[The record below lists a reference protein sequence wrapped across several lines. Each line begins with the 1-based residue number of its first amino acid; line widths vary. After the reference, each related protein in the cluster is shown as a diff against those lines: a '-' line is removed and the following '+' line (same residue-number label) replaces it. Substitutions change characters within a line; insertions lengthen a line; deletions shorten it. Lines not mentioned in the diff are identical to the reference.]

1 MKREV
6 LREILDKIKA
16 SRIGIIGDFC
26 LDAYWF
32 VDESRSEISVE
43 TGKAT
48 VAVRSQKYSL
58 GGAGNVASNLT
69 AIGVKNVRALGVIG
83 ADPYGA
89 KMISLMQEAGINTSG
104 LLIQHGQ
111 WSTHVYTKPYIGEA
125 EQSRIDF
132 GNFNVLTEETSES
145 LIEELKSE
153 IEDLDLIII
162 NQQVLSGIHTPHFR
176 RLLVELIKE
185 FSHKKFIV
193 DSRHYPDVYN
203 GAYRKMNEYEAA
215 RLCGVEKAR
224 TDVIPYED
232 VRQYA
237 EILFKRYK
245 RPVFITRGSRGSLA
259 IDESGIVEMPGL
271 MIISRIDT
279 VGAGDSYLAG
289 VAAALASGNGV
300 EVAAE
305 LGTFVAA
312 VTIQKLYQ
320 TGTASPEEIMGIAE
334 DPDYIYRPELA
345 EDIRRANYVEDTEIE
360 IAGVL
365 PSELMIRH
373 AIFDHDGTISTLREG
388 WEQIMSPMMIRAIM
402 GEQYM
407 LADESLYHK
416 VKSHVD
422 EFIDK
427 TTGIQTLLQ
436 MKGLVGLV
444 REFGLVP
451 GDSMQDEFG
460 YKQIYNDA
468 LLQMVHLRVEKFR
481 KGELSVEDFT
491 IKNAVSL
498 LSKLHQAGVKLYLAS
513 GTDEEDVRKEAA
525 ILGYAHF
532 FEGRIYGAVGDIT
545 KEAKKIVLDRILD
558 NIGSQA
564 KGEQIVTFGDG
575 PVEMRETR
583 KRGGIAVGL
592 ASNEIRRFGLN
603 LSKRERLIKAG
614 ADIIIPDFGQS
625 NRLLKLLGMHVG
637 TEEKLVKIL

>member
-48 VAVRSQKYSL
+48 VTVRSQKYSL

-69 AIGVKNVRALGVIG
+69 AIGVKNVRAFGVIG
-83 ADPYGA
+83 DDPYGA
-89 KMISLMQEAGINTSG
+89 EMISLMQEAGINTSC

-132 GNFNVLTEETSES
+132 GNFNVLSEKTSES
-145 LIEELKSE
+145 LIEKLKGEL
-153 IEDLDLIII
+153 DNLDLIII
-162 NQQVLSGIHTPHFR
+162 NQQVLSGIHTPHLR
-176 RLLVELIKE
+176 RLLIELIRA
-185 FSHKKFIV
+185 FPHKTFIV
-193 DSRHYPDVYN
+193 DSRNYPHVYD
-203 GAYRKMNEYEAA
+203 GALRKMNEYEAA
-215 RLCGVEKAR
+215 RLCGAERAV
-224 TDVIPYED
+224 TDAIPYED
-232 VRQYA
+232 VKQFA
-237 EILFKRYK
+237 EILFNRYK

-259 IDESGIVEMPGL
+259 IDQSGIVEMPGL

-289 VAAALASGNGV
+289 VAAALASGNGI

-312 VTIQKLYQ
+312 VTIQKLRQ
-320 TGTASPEEIMGIAE
+320 TGTASPEEIMDIAQ

-345 EDIRRANYVEDTEIE
+345 EDFRCANYVEDTEIE
-360 IAGVL
+360 TVSVL
-365 PSELMIRH
+365 PKELGIRH

-402 GEQYM
+402 GEQYL
-407 LADESLYHK
+407 LADESLYRK
-416 VKSHVD
+416 IKSQVD

-451 GDSMQDEFG
+451 EDKIQNEFG
-460 YKQIYNDA
+460 YKRVYNDA
-468 LLQMVHLRVEKFR
+468 LLQMVDVRVAKLR

-498 LSKLHQAGVKLYLAS
+498 LANLHQAGVKLYLAS
-513 GTDEEDVRKEAA
+513 GTDEEDVKREAE

-558 NIGSQA
+558 SIDSQA
-564 KGEQIVTFGDG
+564 KGEQLVTFGDG

-614 ADIIIPDFGQS
+614 ADIIIPDFGQL
-625 NRLLKLLGMHVG
+625 NRLLKLLGMNVS
-637 TEEKLVKIL
+637 TEKKMVMIS

>member
-1 MKREV
+1 
-6 LREILDKIKA
+6 
-16 SRIGIIGDFC
+16 
-26 LDAYWF
+26 
-32 VDESRSEISVE
+32 
-43 TGKAT
+43 
-48 VAVRSQKYSL
+48 
-58 GGAGNVASNLT
+58 
-69 AIGVKNVRALGVIG
+69 
-83 ADPYGA
+83 
-89 KMISLMQEAGINTSG
+89 
-104 LLIQHGQ
+104 
-111 WSTHVYTKPYIGEA
+111 
-125 EQSRIDF
+125 
-132 GNFNVLTEETSES
+132 
-145 LIEELKSE
+145 
-153 IEDLDLIII
+153 
-162 NQQVLSGIHTPHFR
+162 
-176 RLLVELIKE
+176 
-185 FSHKKFIV
+185 
-193 DSRHYPDVYN
+193 
-203 GAYRKMNEYEAA
+203 
-215 RLCGVEKAR
+215 
-224 TDVIPYED
+224 
-232 VRQYA
+232 
-237 EILFKRYK
+237 
-245 RPVFITRGSRGSLA
+245 
-259 IDESGIVEMPGL
+259 
-271 MIISRIDT
+271 
-279 VGAGDSYLAG
+279 
-289 VAAALASGNGV
+289 
-300 EVAAE
+300 
-305 LGTFVAA
+305 
-312 VTIQKLYQ
+312 
-320 TGTASPEEIMGIAE
+320 
-334 DPDYIYRPELA
+334 
-345 EDIRRANYVEDTEIE
+345 
-360 IAGVL
+360 
-365 PSELMIRH
+365 
-373 AIFDHDGTISTLREG
+373 
-388 WEQIMSPMMIRAIM
+388 IMSPMMIRAIM

>member
-1 MKREV
+1 M
-6 LREILDKIKA
+6 REILDKIKA

-48 VAVRSQKYSL
+48 VTVRSQKYSL

-69 AIGVKNVRALGVIG
+69 AIGVKNVRAFGVIG
-83 ADPYGA
+83 DDPYGA
-89 KMISLMQEAGINTSG
+89 EMISLMQEAGINTSC

-132 GNFNVLTEETSES
+132 GNFNVLSEKTSES
-145 LIEELKSE
+145 LIEKLKGEL
-153 IEDLDLIII
+153 DNLDLIII
-162 NQQVLSGIHTPHFR
+162 NQQVLSGIHTPHLR
-176 RLLVELIKE
+176 RLLIELIRA
-185 FSHKKFIV
+185 FPHKTFIV
-193 DSRHYPDVYN
+193 DSRNYPHVYD
-203 GAYRKMNEYEAA
+203 GALRKMNEYEAA
-215 RLCGVEKAR
+215 RLCGAERAV
-224 TDVIPYED
+224 TDAIPYED
-232 VRQYA
+232 VKQFA
-237 EILFKRYK
+237 EILFNRYK

-259 IDESGIVEMPGL
+259 IDQSGIVEMPGL

-289 VAAALASGNGV
+289 VAAALASGNGI

-312 VTIQKLYQ
+312 VTIQKLRQ
-320 TGTASPEEIMGIAE
+320 TGTASPEEIMDIAQ

-345 EDIRRANYVEDTEIE
+345 EDFRCANYVEDTEIE
-360 IAGVL
+360 TVSVL
-365 PSELMIRH
+365 PKELGIRH

-402 GEQYM
+402 GEQYL
-407 LADESLYHK
+407 LADESLYRK
-416 VKSHVD
+416 IKSQVD

-451 GDSMQDEFG
+451 EDKIQNEFG
-460 YKQIYNDA
+460 YKRVYNDA
-468 LLQMVHLRVEKFR
+468 LLQMVDVRVAKLR

-498 LSKLHQAGVKLYLAS
+498 LANLHQAGVKLYLAS
-513 GTDEEDVRKEAA
+513 GTDEEDVKREAE

-558 NIGSQA
+558 SIDSQA
-564 KGEQIVTFGDG
+564 KGEQLVTFGDG

-614 ADIIIPDFGQS
+614 ADIIIPDFGQL
-625 NRLLKLLGMHVG
+625 NRLLKLLGMNVS
-637 TEEKLVKIL
+637 TEKKMVMIS